1 MRSLFP
7 ELVDETFTNGSGP
20 DLDVDEGLQVVG
32 LHVGVVAA
40 KCDQRWSKVQSLRL
54 KLVSLLIQTF
64 VRSFLKSWNLT
75 ARSMISFICVYP
87 S

>member
-1 MRSLFP
+1 MNDANSDEKLISTFSEQDMRSLFP

-40 KCDQRWSKVQSLRL
+40 KRDQRWSKVQSLRL
-54 KLVSLLIQTF
+54 KLVSLL
-64 VRSFLKSWNLT
+64 K
-75 ARSMISFICVYP
+75 
-87 S
+87 

>member
-7 ELVDETFTNGSGP
+7 ELVDETFADGSGP
-20 DLDVDEGLQVVG
+20 NLDVDEGLQVVG

-40 KCDQRWSKVQSLRL
+40 KRDQRWSKVQSLRL

-64 VRSFLKSWNLT
+64 VRSFLKN
-75 ARSMISFICVYP
+75 
-87 S
+87 